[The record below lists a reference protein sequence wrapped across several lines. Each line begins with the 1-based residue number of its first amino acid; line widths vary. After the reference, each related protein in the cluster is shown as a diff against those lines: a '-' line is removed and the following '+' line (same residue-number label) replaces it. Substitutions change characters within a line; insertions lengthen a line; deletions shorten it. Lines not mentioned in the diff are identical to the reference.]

1 MSKKQT
7 KKQGR
12 AAAMP
17 LSQIIK
23 KINKENA
30 PPGGWRPEDK
40 ATSFKRQA
48 SSLTVTEG
56 WYRIQIERNNMD
68 NRVYGMTDVIE
79 QIKRVAD
86 ALEEVLRL
94 VKADQEKMEHINLKE
109 KYASLEPD
117 PNEEN

>member
-7 KKQGR
+7 KKKGR

-40 ATSFKRQA
+40 ATSFKQQA
-48 SSLTVTEG
+48 SSLTGAVG
-56 WYRIQIERNNMD
+56 DDRMNLERNNYGQRN
-68 NRVYGMTDVIE
+68 NR
-79 QIKRVAD
+79 QI
-86 ALEEVLRL
+86 
-94 VKADQEKMEHINLKE
+94 
-109 KYASLEPD
+109 S
-117 PNEEN
+117 